1 MDEVTN
7 AVEVVLAPLA
17 AFWVLLDGMMKMVTF
32 VNGMRDVIITGVKD
46 GVELSNNH
54 RRAIFT
60 DWKLSMVGF
69 VGTDVLLSGVVFS
82 LAKLV
87 PDVRWGI
94 YAVSLAV
101 LIGAILFVFCGV
113 SDYKAINSALS
124 KD

>member
-1 MDEVTN
+1 MDEVKS

-17 AFWVLLDGMMKMVTF
+17 AFWVSLDGMMKMVTF
-32 VNGMRDVIITGVKD
+32 VNGMRDVIIAGVKD
-46 GVELSNNH
+46 GIELSINH

-82 LAKLV
+82 LAELV

-101 LIGAILFVFCGV
+101 LIGAILFVLCGA

-124 KD
+124 QD